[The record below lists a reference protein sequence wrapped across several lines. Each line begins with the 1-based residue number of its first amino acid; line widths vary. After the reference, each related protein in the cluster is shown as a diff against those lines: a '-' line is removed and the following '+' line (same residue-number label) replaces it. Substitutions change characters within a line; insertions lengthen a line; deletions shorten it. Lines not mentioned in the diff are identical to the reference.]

1 MQIPN
6 HQIHNVLKVYS
17 KHLSQA
23 RAIERRKILGQEPG
37 EVKINLSAGGKR
49 QAIIEKVAAD
59 IVERITQ
66 SGPQDKVDQ
75 EIVEKLEGELGQ
87 SIDFSNQDNSFVFNV
102 IDKNNEK
109 TTATSQMSDPEYF
122 MKRLEALAKEAV
134 DKNMEL

>member
-1 MQIPN
+1 MQIPS

-23 RAIERRKILGQEPG
+23 RSMDRRKALSQQSDED
-37 EVKINLSAGGKR
+37 KINLSAGGKR

-75 EIVEKLEGELGQ
+75 EIVDKLENELGQ
-87 SIDFSNQDNSFVFNV
+87 PIDFDKQGNRIVFNV
-102 IDKNNEK
+102 IGKDNEK
-109 TTATSQMSDPEYF
+109 TTATFQADDPEYF

>member
-1 MQIPN
+1 MQVPS

-23 RAIERRKILGQEPG
+23 RAMERRKVLSDKPDED
-37 EVKINLSAGGKR
+37 KISLSAGGKR
-49 QAIIEKVAAD
+49 KAIIEKVAAD
-59 IVERITQ
+59 IVDRITR

-87 SIDFSNQDNSFVFNV
+87 PLDFNQQSNNLVFNV
-102 IDKNNEK
+102 IGKDNEK
-109 TTATSQMSDPEYF
+109 TTATLQVDDPEHF

>member
-1 MQIPN
+1 MQVPS

-23 RAIERRKILGQEPG
+23 RALERMKAFSQQPG
-37 EVKINLSAGGKR
+37 ETRINLSAGGKR

-66 SGPQDKVDQ
+66 SGPRDKVDQ
-75 EIVEKLEGELGQ
+75 EIVDKLEDELGQ
-87 SIDFSNQDNSFVFNV
+87 SILRNQDSEFVFNV
-102 IDKNNEK
+102 IGKDNEK
-109 TTATSQMSDPEYF
+109 TTATFQMNDPEYL
-122 MKRLEALAKEAV
+122 MKRLETLAKEAV

>member
-1 MQIPN
+1 MQIPS
-6 HQIHNVLKVYS
+6 HQIHNVLKIYS

-23 RAIERRKILGQEPG
+23 RAIARRETLTQEPG
-37 EVKINLSAGGKR
+37 EDKINLSAVGKR

-75 EIVEKLEGELGQ
+75 EIVEKLENELGQ
-87 SIDFSNQDNSFVFNV
+87 SINFSNQDNSFIFNV
-102 IDKNNEK
+102 IDKDNEK
-109 TTATSQMSDPEYF
+109 TTAAFQADDPQYF

>member
-1 MQIPN
+1 MQIPS

-23 RAIERRKILGQEPG
+23 RAIERREALSQQPDED
-37 EVKINLSAGGKR
+37 KINLSAGGKR

-59 IVERITQ
+59 IVERITR

-75 EIVEKLEGELGQ
+75 EIVEKLEDELGQ
-87 SIDFSNQDNSFVFNV
+87 SIDFDKQENKFEFNV
-102 IDKNNEK
+102 IGKDNEK
-109 TTATSQMSDPEYF
+109 TTAVFQMDDPEYF

>member
-1 MQIPN
+1 MQIPS

-23 RAIERRKILGQEPG
+23 RAMERRKTLAQEPG
-37 EVKINLSAGGKR
+37 EDKINLSAGGKR

-87 SIDFSNQDNSFVFNV
+87 SIDFNNQDNNFIFNV
-102 IDKNNEK
+102 IDKDNEK
-109 TTATSQMSDPEYF
+109 TTATFQMNDPEYF